1 MARASVEDP
10 IKVFRYQIEID
21 EFVRAGFSEMS
32 ALVKETDVVEYREGG
47 QNETPQKSAGLTK
60 FPDLTFKRGQI
71 FGSLR
76 GGDNDFYNWAQDV
89 HDVAAGGNAA
99 NYRRDIEVVQ
109 YNSSNIEVRRWR
121 LSQCWPRSFKA
132 SSDLV
137 GLTSENSIEELIITY
152 EGFELI
158 QSAGQQGVAAL

>member
-21 EFVRAGFSEMS
+21 GFIRAGFSEVTG
-32 ALVKETDVVEYREGG
+32 LVKETDVVEYREGG

-76 GGDNDFYNWAQDV
+76 GGDNDFYDWAQQV

-109 YNSSNIEVRRWR
+109 YSSSNLEIRRWR

-132 SSDLV
+132 SSDLA
-137 GLTSENSIEELIITY
+137 GLTSDNSIEEIIVTY
-152 EGFELI
+152 EGFELVGGG
-158 QSAGQQGVAAL
+158 SGQGFTL